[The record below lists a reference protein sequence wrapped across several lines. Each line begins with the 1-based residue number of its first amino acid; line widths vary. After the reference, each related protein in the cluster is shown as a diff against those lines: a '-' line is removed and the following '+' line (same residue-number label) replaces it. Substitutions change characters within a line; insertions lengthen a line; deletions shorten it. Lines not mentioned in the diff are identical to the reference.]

1 MLDRKRKTRN
11 DNIVDKMTKFM
22 HENRTSILE
31 KARVV
36 RTVCH
41 YLGQGN
47 PVDYYHQDGK
57 RTNFLILSAKYGL
70 GDLMRVLV
78 FAGGDVNVRDRVGYT
93 VMHHVCKSND
103 FETLRYVLGCQTYNH
118 LHES

>member
-1 MLDRKRKTRN
+1 MLARRRKVRN

-78 FAGGDVNVRDRVGYT
+78 FAGGDVNVRDQVG
-93 VMHHVCKSND
+93 
-103 FETLRYVLGCQTYNH
+103 
-118 LHES
+118 